1 MSKKVY
7 REDIIVDSSAIFS
20 IAYDFRTEKLLISFH
35 KKGLYSYNNVPDEV
49 YYQLKFSDSIG
60 KTFRKLI
67 LNNYSF
73 TRLS

>member
-20 IAYDFRTEKLLISFH
+20 ISYDFRTKKLLVAFN

-60 KTFRKLI
+60 KTFRNLI
-67 LNNYSF
+67 LNKYSF